1 MTTIVKAVDE
11 YLIGAILIIF
21 ALGLY
26 QLFVSKLDAAERSE
40 AAPRL
45 LLIRSLDELKDRV
58 AGLVLLVPAIE
69 FFQRALQLRYET
81 ALDLL
86 YFAASILL
94 ISGGLYLGTRKPS
107 RKPDNW
113 GGGCYD
119 AKEM

>member
-1 MTTIVKAVDE
+1 MDG

-26 QLFVSKLDAAERSE
+26 ELFVSKLDAAERSE

-58 AGLVLLVPAIE
+58 ASLILLVLAIE
-69 FFQRALQLRYET
+69 FFQRALALSYES

-86 YFAASILL
+86 YFAAGGLL
-94 ISGGLYLGTRKPS
+94 VSVALYLGTKSLCREEAEG
-107 RKPDNW
+107 RRVRV
-113 GGGCYD
+113 
-119 AKEM
+119 EE